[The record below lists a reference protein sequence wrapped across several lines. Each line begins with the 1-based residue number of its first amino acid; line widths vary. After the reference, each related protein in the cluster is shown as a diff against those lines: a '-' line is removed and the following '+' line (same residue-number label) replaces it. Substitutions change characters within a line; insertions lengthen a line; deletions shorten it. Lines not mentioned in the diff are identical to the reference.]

1 MSIPSVSWMDRAACV
16 SADLDHDAWH
26 PSTAAYTSDNVEAV
40 RLCRTCPVS
49 DECLAFAVAHNLEH
63 GIFGGLTGEQRKA
76 MRTAAKVRVSVRKVE
91 GMWQVSD
98 GEHEARAVSAPVAW
112 HFAARVVA

>member
-16 SADLDHDAWH
+16 SADLEHDAWH

-76 MRTAAKVRVSVRKVE
+76 MRRKARVRVRKVE
-91 GMWQVSD
+91 GAWTVSNHTNTARSGSWQ
-98 GEHEARAVSAPVAW
+98 SALS
-112 HFAARVVA
+112 FALSIAN